1 MKITKTRLR
10 QIIKEEVSTILESN
24 PFDLGP
30 LPTRKPGL
38 KKKKPE
44 SGFPKVHQKL
54 LQRKARMLTDQGVTG
69 RYKATAEEVGGE
81 VTVTADSST
90 DIPAQH
96 ERSLNSSFVSD
107 MEAFL
112 TSGDDLASQDTKWTV
127 MFSLG

>member
-69 RYKATAEEVGGE
+69 RYKATAEE
-81 VTVTADSST
+81 
-90 DIPAQH
+90 
-96 ERSLNSSFVSD
+96 
-107 MEAFL
+107 
-112 TSGDDLASQDTKWTV
+112 
-127 MFSLG
+127 